1 MGYIGKKPAQVDVSL
16 STGSITAVEM
26 AANSVLASEIAENA
40 IGSSEL
46 ANNAVTATHIPDNTI
61 TATHI
66 PDGLIAATHLAADL
80 ITGAKIA
87 DDAIDSEHYTDGSID
102 TVHIADDAITAAKL
116 PDDVID
122 SEHYAAGS
130 IDTAHI
136 ADLNVTTAKIANN
149 AITAAKLPDNVITAT
164 HIPNLGIAGSHIADD
179 AIDSNHYADG
189 SIDLVHM
196 SANSVDSDQYVDG
209 SIDLVHMSA
218 NSVDSDQYVDG
229 SIDAAHLA
237 DDAVTSA
244 KLDTNIAI
252 DGTLGVTGVI
262 SPTTHID
269 MPDNAYLKIGTH
281 DDLLIYHDA
290 SHSYIEDD
298 GDGDLRLK
306 GSTVRLQGTG
316 GTNHLVGIT
325 SGATTLY
332 HNNAAKLATA
342 SGGATVTG
350 TLTATTLA
358 GTLSTAAQTN
368 ITSLGTLTTLTVD
381 DITINGST
389 ISDAGNFTLDVEGD
403 INFDANG
410 SDITLLDGGT
420 EFGRFKQ
427 VSNGMRIAT
436 TASNADMTFY
446 VNDDGSEFTALTL
459 DMSAAGAANF
469 NSTISLGG
477 TTSRTLGPV
486 TGSLGTLQVSGSG
499 AGGYEGLAIDGR
511 VVLMHDGGNIT
522 GLYNDVDDEWLF
534 RADFNGESKLY
545 YNGLEK
551 LKTVTGGITVTGEI
565 TTTASQF
572 RYVSNTDS
580 NVGLLIRDETY
591 VSDEA
596 DITATRLASGSNLTL
611 GLAGQNGINYYV
623 GGSNVASLNSSGNAT
638 FAGTLTSS
646 GAINV
651 TNGLATFTT
660 ASSWGAGLTI
670 KQTNDDASPAYLRLQ
685 KDPASGYSTMAD
697 GDYIGFINMRAFDDA
712 GNAHTYVEL
721 AGVATDVSNGA
732 ETSKFTINTWGAGTE
747 YGTNLVVTGG
757 KVGIGTSTPAAALE
771 VSRGSAGYAGIF
783 GAPQG
788 SGRVILFKDNHASP
802 NKYNWLVGSQY
813 TINHGF
819 EITPSTAIGGT
830 TFSNPAIS
838 ILYTGNVGIG
848 TESPTMPLSVQAA
861 SNAYAIS
868 MHGRSDGYS
877 ELYGAS
883 NDGSTKYSFLQSH
896 SAQTKLYTLV
906 NTPLLFGTNSTER
919 MRLSAA
925 GDLQLESGAANK
937 GYIQLS
943 TQATSYAL
951 MGGNHWGY
959 MGYKT
964 GGYHRWFGSDGAED
978 MRIDSSGKV
987 LIGDNASHTTDL
999 LQIETPASGGGH
1011 GIQIRRNDANSD
1023 QVIGHVMFGNNTA
1036 TDLAKISAKTDGD
1049 SNSGDSGA
1057 LAFHT
1062 QVTGGALTERLRL
1075 TSTGEVWC
1083 PEKGNN
1089 GDYTMYIG
1097 SCNAVSNGNSYLH
1110 VNLDMPGSDMFWIEV
1125 IGYDYV
1131 AKSIYGRAGGYMYN
1145 FTNQTS
1151 VYSGVYNGDID
1162 AAYMN
1167 TNGDLELAIATGYSG
1182 TSNRWGSVVLRGGHD
1197 TISATGPIKIKEYS
1211 YTANTDQVYQ
1221 V

>member
-1 MGYIGKKPAQVDVSL
+1 MALTTITNSMVSVNAIQGTL
-16 STGSITAVEM
+16 IADNAITAVH
-26 AANSVLASEIAENA
+26 IAT
-40 IGSSEL
+40 
-46 ANNAVTATHIPDNTI
+46 NAVSGTLIADNAI

-66 PDGLIAATHLAADL
+66 AQNIITVTQLADDAVE
-80 ITGAKIA
+80 GAKIA
-87 DDAIDSEHYTDGSID
+87 DS
-102 TVHIADDAITAAKL
+102 
-116 PDDVID
+116 
-122 SEHYAAGS
+122 
-130 IDTAHI
+130 
-136 ADLNVTTAKIANN
+136 
-149 AITAAKLPDNVITAT
+149 VIT
-164 HIPNLGIAGSHIADD
+164 
-179 AIDSNHYADG
+179 
-189 SIDLVHM
+189 
-196 SANSVDSDQYVDG
+196 
-209 SIDLVHMSA
+209 
-218 NSVDSDQYVDG
+218 
-229 SIDAAHLA
+229 
-237 DDAVTSA
+237 
-244 KLDTNIAI
+244 
-252 DGTLGVTGVI
+252 
-262 SPTTHID
+262 
-269 MPDNAYLKIGTH
+269 
-281 DDLLIYHDA
+281 
-290 SHSYIEDD
+290 
-298 GDGDLRLK
+298 
-306 GSTVRLQGTG
+306 
-316 GTNHLVGIT
+316 TNHLNKAMISSQTEVSAVAGDYVLLGDT
-325 SGATTLY
+325 SDS
-332 HNNAAKLATA
+332 NNLKKAPI
-342 SGGATVTG
+342 SSI
-350 TLTATTLA
+350 LA
-358 GTLSTAAQTN
+358 GTLTTAAQTN
-368 ITSLGTLTTLTVD
+368 ITSVGTLSSLAVGA
-381 DITINGST
+381 ITSTAAST
-389 ISDAGNFTLDVEGD
+389 ITTADNLAQLTLISTDA
-403 INFDANG
+403 DAN
-410 SDITLLDGGT
+410 
-420 EFGRFKQ
+420 
-427 VSNGMRIAT
+427 V
-436 TASNADMTFY
+436 
-446 VNDDGSEFTALTL
+446 
-459 DMSAAGAANF
+459 
-469 NSTISLGG
+469 
-477 TTSRTLGPV
+477 GPV
-486 TGSLGTLQVSGSG
+486 LKLFRNSGSP
-499 AGGYEGLAIDGR
+499 
-511 VVLMHDGGNIT
+511 
-522 GLYNDVDDEWLF
+522 
-534 RADFNGESKLY
+534 AD
-545 YNGLEK
+545 
-551 LKTVTGGITVTGEI
+551 
-565 TTTASQF
+565 
-572 RYVSNTDS
+572 
-580 NVGLLIRDETY
+580 
-591 VSDEA
+591 
-596 DITATRLASGSNLTL
+596 
-611 GLAGQNGINYYV
+611 
-623 GGSNVASLNSSGNAT
+623 
-638 FAGTLTSS
+638 
-646 GAINV
+646 
-651 TNGLATFTT
+651 
-660 ASSWGAGLTI
+660 
-670 KQTNDDASPAYLRLQ
+670 DDAIGRIQWS
-685 KDPASGYSTMAD
+685 AD
-697 GDYIGFINMRAFDDA
+697 DDA
-712 GNAHTYVEL
+712 GNDSTFARINV
-721 AGVATDVSNGA
+721 VATDVSNGSEDA
-732 ETSKFTINTWGAGTE
+732 RMEFAPAVADSFTPTMS
-747 YGTNLVVTGG
+747 LTGG
-757 KVGIGTSTPAAALE
+757 NVGIGGNDPKQALEIIRNSSSGSAGGYAGLSLRNDHSSGLMAVQFHEGQTNVCDILVQNGVDDMQFRMGGSEKMRITSSGNVGIGTDDPAAALE